1 MQLLRGDAPAAAARG
16 NTAPQPGTAAPAAA
30 GSCRAQLRD
39 KAAQVA
45 CGSPS
50 SLAVPFATAQEPGS
64 PSEPPDKH
72 QRLAAE
78 LNGRRAGRL
87 LSAGKLE
94 RLIEE
99 LQKADPEQGPA
110 MAPSDQG
117 GRLGRC
123 PAAGSSGSGSSGTM
137 RGRWLPWPFALRRGP
152 AGAARAPGQEGSG
165 CSRAL
170 FGQPL
175 AAVCAED
182 GTLPRPIQEAV
193 LQQQGPTTEGIFC
206 KVESARAIQELRQ
219 ALDRGLP
226 VDMASQ
232 PVLLLAVV
240 LKHFLRSIPGK
251 LLVTDLYEDWMAA
264 MQMASREDKI
274 SQLKA
279 AMPGR
284 AKWACRQSR
293 QGAPGKKLSSCISLT
308 DRRPPRRWHR
318 DHGSGGPK
326 RQRYVSFTNP
336 STTRPGQVGRRARGQ
351 AGAKGK
357 KDKSQARA
365 SEQAGAKAKA
375 QDPKGPQTQK
385 SPKPKSKPPKSPP
398 LKKQVSENLK
408 PKSPPKRQ
416 KHRLQNPPNL

>member
-30 GSCRAQLRD
+30 GSCRVQLRD

-50 SLAVPFATAQEPGS
+50 SLPVPFATAQEPGS
-64 PSEPPDKH
+64 PSEPPAKH
-72 QRLAAE
+72 QRPGRGAERPPCSECLCAAGSVPERCCACPAPEARLLTFLRCFSLAQ
-78 LNGRRAGRL
+78 GRL

-137 RGRWLPWPFALRRGP
+137 RGRWLPWPFALRRGA

-175 AAVCAED
+175 AAVCAEN
-182 GTLPRPIQEAV
+182 GTLPRPIQELLAV

-279 AMPGR
+279 VA
-284 AKWACRQSR
+284 
-293 QGAPGKKLSSCISLT
+293 KKLPTANLLLLQQLLAVLRCIGQHASSSRVTCSSLAICLGP
-308 DRRPPRRWHR
+308 RLLSPP
-318 DHGSGGPK
+318 
-326 RQRYVSFTNP
+326 QEEQLEL
-336 STTRPGQVGRRARGQ
+336 QVLLAEN
-351 AGAKGK
+351 
-357 KDKSQARA
+357 DKSH
-365 SEQAGAKAKA
+365 AG
-375 QDPKGPQTQK
+375 
-385 SPKPKSKPPKSPP
+385 KSKVGLQAEQTRSP
-398 LKKQVSENLK
+398 
-408 PKSPPKRQ
+408 RQ
-416 KHRLQNPPNL
+416 KAVLMHLPH

>member
-1 MQLLRGDAPAAAARG
+1 MLPQRPHGGTQLLSRGQLPLRLRAAVGYSCVTRQRRWLAAHPALCPSLLPPHRSPGARV
-16 NTAPQPGTAAPAAA
+16 
-30 GSCRAQLRD
+30 SRL
-39 KAAQVA
+39 
-45 CGSPS
+45 PS
-50 SLAVPFATAQEPGS
+50 IRG
-64 PSEPPDKH
+64 
-72 QRLAAE
+72 LAAE

-137 RGRWLPWPFALRRGP
+137 RGRWLPWPFALRRGA

-175 AAVCAED
+175 AAVCAEN
-182 GTLPRPIQEAV
+182 GTLPRPIQELLAV

-336 STTRPGQVGRRARGQ
+336 STTRPGQMGRRARRQ

>member
-50 SLAVPFATAQEPGS
+50 SLPVPFATAQEPGS
-64 PSEPPDKH
+64 PSEPPGKH

-99 LQKADPEQGPA
+99 LQKE
-110 MAPSDQG
+110 
-117 GRLGRC
+117 L
-123 PAAGSSGSGSSGTM
+123 
-137 RGRWLPWPFALRRGP
+137 L
-152 AGAARAPGQEGSG
+152 
-165 CSRAL
+165 
-170 FGQPL
+170 
-175 AAVCAED
+175 
-182 GTLPRPIQEAV
+182 AV

-206 KVESARAIQELRQ
+206 KVESARALQELRQ
-219 ALDRGLP
+219 ALDHGLH

-232 PVLLLAVV
+232 PVLLLAMV
-240 LKHFLRSIPGK
+240 LKDFLRSIPGK

-308 DRRPPRRWHR
+308 DRRPPRRWRR

-336 STTRPGQVGRRARGQ
+336 STTRPGQVGRRARRQ

-416 KHRLQNPPNL
+416 KHRLQYPPNL

>member
-50 SLAVPFATAQEPGS
+50 SLPVPFATAQEPGS
-64 PSEPPDKH
+64 PSEPPGKH

-99 LQKADPEQGPA
+99 LQKE
-110 MAPSDQG
+110 
-117 GRLGRC
+117 L
-123 PAAGSSGSGSSGTM
+123 
-137 RGRWLPWPFALRRGP
+137 L
-152 AGAARAPGQEGSG
+152 
-165 CSRAL
+165 
-170 FGQPL
+170 
-175 AAVCAED
+175 
-182 GTLPRPIQEAV
+182 AV

-206 KVESARAIQELRQ
+206 KVESARALQELRQ
-219 ALDRGLP
+219 ALDHGLH

-232 PVLLLAVV
+232 PVLLLAMV
-240 LKHFLRSIPGK
+240 LKVSPPELQLQRLLPGPPCSKAHRQPLALQDFLRSIPGK

-279 AMPGR
+279 VA
-284 AKWACRQSR
+284 
-293 QGAPGKKLSSCISLT
+293 KKLPAASLLLLQQLLAVLRCIGQHASSSRVTCSSL
-308 DRRPPRRWHR
+308 DICLGPSLLSPP
-318 DHGSGGPK
+318 
-326 RQRYVSFTNP
+326 QEEQLEL
-336 STTRPGQVGRRARGQ
+336 QVLLAEN
-351 AGAKGK
+351 
-357 KDKSQARA
+357 D
-365 SEQAGAKAKA
+365 
-375 QDPKGPQTQK
+375 
-385 SPKPKSKPPKSPP
+385 KPP
-398 LKKQVSENLK
+398 
-408 PKSPPKRQ
+408 
-416 KHRLQNPPNL
+416 H